1 MHSTDLTH
9 INHNRDYRLISP
21 RAYTTFRH
29 ASVHAVTC
37 IREPLKHWREP
48 MNSLFNDGLDDLQP
62 RGWRQRS
69 GGVPWIPGNVDQ
81 IMDGLFSLLESI
93 RSDGAVDRPFVWEHT
108 GAGTTVRSALH
119 SMGSCGLV
127 HRPDRK
133 GYTSVTL
140 EGAHALETRDSAYLI
155 KVFHANVKFIGE
167 ALSLLR
173 EGRTHGELNDAAR
186 DLYQLQWTTL
196 DQVRRRTSWFRAA
209 GLVDLW
215 KGSNRA
221 ILTDLGI
228 RVCQE
233 LVIINPADLPG
244 LRRDNTESISL
255 SAPGPLLA
263 GELQR
268 LDRQRLTSRKPQIGY
283 IAGGSSVAAI
293 RTIVNM
299 MSPEVERSAFLALC
313 AEQLD
318 VKESSADQSLHTLR
332 LLGLIEQTG
341 PRTYAPTDICLEWL
355 STDQAVDLVRIL
367 HSKVSMVGE
376 VLHALPH
383 GGETSAVFQWLRN
396 TFPQNPIGRAEVS
409 KRLLLLQEA
418 GLAERITHT
427 AYTITTLGQTFAA
440 SIPTMEITPLEVQAD
455 ESSFEAT
462 PPSNPSASF
471 KTLAHEVVE
480 AATDSANP
488 ARFEKALATCFGS
501 LGIEVE
507 PHGGPKKTDLCLVF
521 WNSPTERR
529 RVIVE
534 AKTDGAGI
542 INEDDVKFDALEE
555 HRKHHQAEQVIIIGP
570 GFGGRLPGWAK
581 DKGIPLITA
590 EEVSRWLIRAER
602 IRLLP
607 RDFFRIITAAKV
619 ADTAACP
626 DEWDTAERGL
636 ESVHRVA
643 HALWES
649 GNDGKEI
656 EYSGGALTVRD
667 IWRTKKESALDP
679 SEIQAALDF
688 LSSPLVRGASVS
700 KSGEYVAASAP
711 SLVAARL
718 RCLADGIDQGI
729 PTLPTPGSRT
739 TASFQGGSVREEVDK
754 SAIASALPAQVRAW
768 ARSNG
773 RPVSV
778 AGRLPHSLVAEYLAA
793 QQ

>member
-1 MHSTDLTH
+1 
-9 INHNRDYRLISP
+9 
-21 RAYTTFRH
+21 
-29 ASVHAVTC
+29 
-37 IREPLKHWREP
+37 
-48 MNSLFNDGLDDLQP
+48 
-62 RGWRQRS
+62 
-69 GGVPWIPGNVDQ
+69 
-81 IMDGLFSLLESI
+81 MDGLLHLLESI
-93 RSDGAVDRPFVWEHT
+93 RGDGAVDRPFVWEHT
-108 GAGTTVRSALH
+108 RTETTVRSALH
-119 SMGSCGLV
+119 SLGSCGLV
-127 HRPDRK
+127 RRPDRK
-133 GYTSVTL
+133 GYTSVTP
-140 EGAHALETRDSAYLI
+140 EGAHALETRDFVYLI
-155 KVFHANVKFIGE
+155 KVFHANVRFIGE
-167 ALSLLR
+167 ALHLLR
-173 EGRTHGELNDAAR
+173 EGLTHGELNEAAR

-215 KGSNRA
+215 KGSNRL

-228 RVCQE
+228 HVCQE
-233 LVIINPADLPG
+233 LTIVNPADLPG
-244 LRRDNTESISL
+244 LRRDTTYGTSL
-255 SAPGPLLA
+255 GDPGPLLT
-263 GELQR
+263 GEIQR
-268 LDRQRLTSRKPQIGY
+268 LDRERLAARKPQIGY

-299 MSPEVERSAFLALC
+299 MSPEVDRTAFLALC

-318 VKESSADQSLHTLR
+318 VKKSSVDQSLHTLR

-341 PRTYAPTDICLEWL
+341 PRTYAPTEICREWL

-396 TFPQNPIGRAEVS
+396 NFPENPIGRAEVS

-427 AYTITTLGQTFAA
+427 AYSITALGEAFAA
-440 SIPTMEITPLEVQAD
+440 SLPTMEIAPLEVQVD
-455 ESSFEAT
+455 ESGPDT
-462 PPSNPSASF
+462 LPSTHPSASF
-471 KTLAHEVVE
+471 TVLAREVVE
-480 AATDSANP
+480 AAADSTNP
-488 ARFEKALATCFGS
+488 ARFEKALVACFGS
-501 LGIEVE
+501 LGLEVE
-507 PHGGPKKTDLCLVF
+507 PYGGPKKTDLCLVF

-542 INEDDVKFDALEE
+542 VDEDDVKFDALEE
-555 HRKHHQAEQVIIIGP
+555 HRKHHQAEQVVIIGP

-581 DKGIPLITA
+581 DRGIPLITA
-590 EEVSRWLIRAER
+590 EEVSRWLLRAAHV
-602 IRLLP
+602 RLLP
-607 RDFFRIITAAKV
+607 RDFFHIITAARMI
-619 ADTAACP
+619 DTSTGP
-626 DEWDTAERGL
+626 DEWDAAERGL
-636 ESVHRVA
+636 ESVHRAA

-649 GNDGKEI
+649 GNDEKDI

-667 IWRTKKESALDP
+667 IWRTKKESELEP
-679 SEIQAALDF
+679 SEIQTALDF
-688 LSSPLVRGASVS
+688 LSSPLVRGAVVS

-718 RCLADGIDQGI
+718 RCLADVIERGISK
-729 PTLPTPGSRT
+729 PSAPAPRT
-739 TASFQGGSVREEVDK
+739 NDFPVRGRTGRTEGER
-754 SAIASALPAQVRAW
+754 SAIAAVLPAQVRAW

-793 QQ
+793 QR